1 MDAPQF
7 DFNAAI
13 PGPKEMGVSDKGRL
27 SQIIKNG
34 GAVSGYIDIIM
45 SGSPSSFTKATMSG
59 RSLKHVRPL
68 GSRFFMDSIRKC
80 KFTDPNT
87 NQEKEVTMSEYV
99 DMVPRGSAL
108 GPVVSRKLRE
118 SGFDTRGLIPGV
130 LEDILAINPG
140 AIFNSAKEKNDARC
154 IRVRGLVNKKQA
166 DGSLDPNARHP
177 DLQYLPE
184 GVDWAYMQG
193 LCSNP
198 PPGTECVSKYVESKQ
213 PQPLPLPNEPGEETT
228 GTQLQTQQLQN
239 NPIELFQ
246 NQQFQND
253 PFGFTDKKF
262 EIDSAL
268 IAGLLLILLFLFIR
282 YYR

>member
-1 MDAPQF
+1 MDAPVF

-13 PGPKEMGVSDKGRL
+13 PGPKDMGVSDKGRL

-45 SGSPSSFTKATMSG
+45 SGSPSSFTKRTMSG
-59 RSLKHVRPL
+59 RSLKHVRPI

-80 KFTDPNT
+80 KFNDPNT

-99 DMVPRGSAL
+99 DMVPRGTAL

-140 AIFNSAKEKNDARC
+140 DIFNSAKEKNNTRC
-154 IRVRGLVNKKQA
+154 IRVNGLVNKKLA
-166 DGSLDPNARHP
+166 DGSLNPNAKHP
-177 DLQYLPE
+177 NLRYLSE
-184 GVDWAYMQG
+184 GVDWQHMQK

-213 PQPLPLPNEPGEETT
+213 PQPLPLPDEPKTSAASVS
-228 GTQLQTQQLQN
+228 
-239 NPIELFQ
+239 IE
-246 NQQFQND
+246 QFQNED
-253 PFGFTDKKF
+253 YDEEYGFIDKSYQL
-262 EIDSAL
+262 DSAL

>member
-1 MDAPQF
+1 MDIPQF

-34 GAVSGYIDIIM
+34 GAVSGYIDLIM
-45 SGSPSSFTKATMSG
+45 SGKPSAFTRSTMNK
-59 RSLKHVRPL
+59 RSQSQVRPL

-99 DMVPRGSAL
+99 DMVPRGAAL

-118 SGFDTRGLIPGV
+118 SGFDVRGLIPGV
-130 LEDILAINPG
+130 LEDIMAINPG

-154 IRVRGLVNKKQA
+154 ILVRGLVNKKQA
-166 DGSLDPNARHP
+166 DGSLDPTARQP

-184 GVDWAYMQG
+184 GVDWAHMNK
-193 LCSNP
+193 LCNNP
-198 PPGTECVSKYVESKQ
+198 PPGMECVSKYVESKQ
-213 PQPLPLPNEPGEETT
+213 PQPVPVPEEPASATATT
-228 GTQLQTQQLQN
+228 TPTTIESNQSS
-239 NPIELFQ
+239 PSIELFQ
-246 NQQFQND
+246 NESVIV
-253 PFGFTDKKF
+253 DKNY
-262 EIDSAL
+262 IPL
-268 IAGLLLILLFLFIR
+268 IAGLLLIVLFLYIR
-282 YYR
+282 YYN